1 MRVADCV
8 DQVRS
13 SFQQITVLRLA
24 DHPAVQALMTSH
36 AHAPKHRFDTVVVDC
51 VYHLTPEQQLRDVS
65 AAAKAINKQNLQAIN
80 LKEKLKTEEARHGI
94 PVAGPITRDIVVA
107 SSMYDHLL
115 HVLRQ
120 GGPGFRFS
128 LGVPADTHAEGGVH
142 LVGLSELLS
151 SSLGQPLP
159 RIPFVSGSGGRPR
172 LAPDIGDSDLD
183 GAMDDGP
190 VVPGLRMAHF
200 TVVHASGGRSK
211 VPFLCPGAGRRLT
224 MKDIVVTAHAVKSTG
239 PVMVSE
245 QPMTVWGHSGQ
256 HTRSIDQRDAGDS

>member
-1 MRVADCV
+1 MGKHSLVKRALPGKNKKRSPVTVSLSSGRLLEFQQNVIVDPEVHVCVADCV

-36 AHAPKHRFDTVVVDC
+36 AHVPKNRFDTVVVDC

-128 LGVPADTHAEGGVH
+128 LG
-142 LVGLSELLS
+142 
-151 SSLGQPLP
+151 
-159 RIPFVSGSGGRPR
+159 
-172 LAPDIGDSDLD
+172 
-183 GAMDDGP
+183 
-190 VVPGLRMAHF
+190 
-200 TVVHASGGRSK
+200 
-211 VPFLCPGAGRRLT
+211 GAGR
-224 MKDIVVTAHAVKSTG
+224 HACRGGSPFGGLV
-239 PVMVSE
+239 
-245 QPMTVWGHSGQ
+245 
-256 HTRSIDQRDAGDS
+256 